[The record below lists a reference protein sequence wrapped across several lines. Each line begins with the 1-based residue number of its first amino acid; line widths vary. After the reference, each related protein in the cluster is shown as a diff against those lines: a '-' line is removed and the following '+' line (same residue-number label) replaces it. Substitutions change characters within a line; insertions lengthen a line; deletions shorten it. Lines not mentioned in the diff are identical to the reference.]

1 MQLLIQNARLR
12 GRDGTVDIQIENGR
26 IKRIA
31 PKIEGVQGEI
41 IDARGKLTTPSL
53 IDPHIHLDKVNVFD
67 VVRPNKS
74 GTLKEAIEILWDQKR
89 IYTIGDIVARG
100 EDVVKKAKRNA
111 RHSHAR

>member
-53 IDPHIHLDKVNVFD
+53 IDPHIHLATVNVFD

-74 GTLKEAIEILWDQKR
+74 ARSKKRLKSCGTKSASTPSTILSR
-89 IYTIGDIVARG
+89 AART
-100 EDVVKKAKRNA
+100 
-111 RHSHAR
+111 